1 MVPQSFRVSFR
12 FYAAARLLVAPLA
25 ALLAVGTIAAAR
37 PALAEAPA
45 AQPAAQAHQP
55 EGQPAADP
63 HAADPHAADPHAAA
77 AHGGHAEHPHPEP
90 FTFLSLIVGKNA
102 QHDGHV
108 AVRGWFEHQFAG
120 TALEKTLIDKR
131 PLTIEGHIT
140 HVFFAAVA
148 MLLVLGLALAARR
161 KLQSSADAGVMPER
175 SIGALLFFE
184 VIVGAVWNMMKGMM
198 GPEEARRQ
206 FPLVCTLAVYIFVM
220 NALALLPLGAPATDN
235 LNTNIV
241 MGLTV
246 FVATH
251 VSGLRAQG
259 VVNYAKHFAGPI
271 LALAPLMIIIEVI
284 SHAVRPVSLSLR
296 LMGNMYG
303 DHKVMENFLNF
314 HIPLV
319 PLPVMFLG
327 LIVVIVQTVVFTLLS
342 TVYLSMATAHH
353 DDHGEGH
360 EGHGN
365 GHDDGHGDGHAHGHA
380 AGH

>member
-1 MVPQSFRVSFR
+1 MVPQSFRVLSR
-12 FYAAARLLVAPLA
+12 LAVVARPLLAGLA
-25 ALLAVGTIAAAR
+25 ALAVVLAVG
-37 PALAEAPA
+37 LAAPA
-45 AQPAAQAHQP
+45 YAGSAYAGSADADAAHGP
-55 EGQPAADP
+55 TADS
-63 HAADPHAADPHAAA
+63 HA
-77 AHGGHAEHPHPEP
+77 AHGGQAEHPHPEP
-90 FTFLSLIVGKNA
+90 FTFLSLLVGKNA
-102 QHDGHV
+102 EHDGHV
-108 AVRGWFEHQFAG
+108 AVRSWFEHKFAG

-148 MLLVLGLALAARR
+148 LLLVLGLALAARR

-175 SIGALLFFE
+175 SVGALLFFE

-198 GPEEARRQ
+198 GAEEARRQ

-220 NALALLPLGAPATDN
+220 NALALLPLSAPATDN

-251 VSGLRAQG
+251 ISGLRAQG

-314 HIPLV
+314 HIPLI
-319 PLPVMFLG
+319 PLPLMFLG
-327 LIVVIVQTVVFTLLS
+327 LVVVIVQTVVFTLLS
-342 TVYLSMATAHH
+342 TVYLSMATARH

-360 EGHGN
+360 EGHGS
-365 GHDDGHGDGHAHGHA
+365 GHADGHGDGHAHGHA